1 MKNKVKRIS
10 KRVLA
15 ALLGAMMIVL
25 VVAPASAREAIS
37 DRRNEASRSEY
48 IENVYQ
54 AKLSVQAENY
64 YKDEVKQ
71 YITNEKVY
79 DSFLGLAGN
88 QLDNDVDNSLTA
100 SQNNDLYTALYN
112 IMSSTHTHGVTYS
125 GTSGNSLAHYW
136 LTTDSS
142 NLDEGNNNSYTF
154 FYSDVPCVGNKSM
167 QREHIWPKSQASF
180 HMKTGLG
187 GSDLHHLRPAYGTV
201 NNIKSN
207 WGFADL
213 HEANNGD
220 FKSDCSNTRT
230 VEWPAGTTSL
240 WRADAKRGNDSK
252 TTYIDVKDDVR
263 GDVARILLYVYVR
276 WQQPNLFTDV
286 AEANLPT
293 PDDDDSKNDG
303 KKVIESRA
311 TLLKWM
317 KEDPVSQWEME
328 RNDLTEDI
336 QGNRNVFIDYP
347 ELAWLL
353 FDQTVPNDMDTPSG
367 MAKTVTG
374 DINKD
379 NTVIS
384 NPVTLDFGTVSS
396 CNGIAEIT
404 AFNDTTK
411 KSVKNG
417 DTVSRGDSIKY
428 TITPDQ
434 STIAYIYEYKSDAD
448 SGEGLVN
455 TVASP
460 NVTTA
465 YSFTRQAGY
474 YNGSS
479 NSGYNKERIK
489 VTVNSDV
496 TILNYTIKG
505 TTKALNSDSSGSG
518 SGMVTARIA
527 GTSTI
532 VENGGSVPN
541 NTDVVLTFT
550 PDFGSRFNKVTNKNS
565 ITVTPTQISGTD
577 SYEATIN
584 LDCSNGTKR
593 TKSFTVKFA
602 QTADKSDNITSK
614 YIDNRGLSPDTP
626 DQDPWGEAMDFTQ
639 NFQICGTQIKNYG
652 NSENKALRFI
662 SVIDKKILYK
672 AQEYGYVLGYTTQS
686 TDNKFINQN
695 AYELVING
703 SVGITVDCTGTDNE
717 VFGDYGKHD
726 TDKNYKYITVAVN
739 NIQDADGIGE
749 DTVIIARPYVVLKPG
764 FRVDGAPSVI
774 YGQYMDAETGEA
786 YCACS
791 GSYTQIAALA
801 AAQ

>member
-1 MKNKVKRIS
+1 MQNFFERNFNRILS
-10 KRVLA
+10 VVLC
-15 ALLGAMMIVL
+15 LLLIAFL
-25 VVAPASAREAIS
+25 LTPASTTFAREAIS
-37 DRRNEASRSEY
+37 DRRNVASRSEY
-48 IENVYQ
+48 IENEYQ
-54 AKLSVQAENY
+54 AKLSVQAENF

-71 YITNEKVY
+71 YITKEKVY
-79 DSFLGLAGN
+79 DSFLDLA
-88 QLDNDVDNSLTA
+88 DNRSDNNVNNSLTA

-125 GTSGNSLAHYW
+125 GTGGNSLAHYW

-367 MAKTVTG
+367 MAKTGTG

-396 CNGIAEIT
+396 CNGVAEIT
-404 AFNDTTK
+404 AFDDTTK
-411 KSVKNG
+411 N
-417 DTVSRGDSIKY
+417 
-428 TITPDQ
+428 P
-434 STIAYIYEYKSDAD
+434 
-448 SGEGLVN
+448 
-455 TVASP
+455 
-460 NVTTA
+460 
-465 YSFTRQAGY
+465 
-474 YNGSS
+474 
-479 NSGYNKERIK
+479 
-489 VTVNSDV
+489 
-496 TILNYTIKG
+496 
-505 TTKALNSDSSGSG
+505 
-518 SGMVTARIA
+518 
-527 GTSTI
+527 
-532 VENGGSVPN
+532 
-541 NTDVVLTFT
+541 
-550 PDFGSRFNKVTNKNS
+550 
-565 ITVTPTQISGTD
+565 
-577 SYEATIN
+577 
-584 LDCSNGTKR
+584 
-593 TKSFTVKFA
+593 
-602 QTADKSDNITSK
+602 
-614 YIDNRGLSPDTP
+614 
-626 DQDPWGEAMDFTQ
+626 
-639 NFQICGTQIKNYG
+639 
-652 NSENKALRFI
+652 
-662 SVIDKKILYK
+662 
-672 AQEYGYVLGYTTQS
+672 
-686 TDNKFINQN
+686 
-695 AYELVING
+695 
-703 SVGITVDCTGTDNE
+703 
-717 VFGDYGKHD
+717 
-726 TDKNYKYITVAVN
+726 
-739 NIQDADGIGE
+739 
-749 DTVIIARPYVVLKPG
+749 
-764 FRVDGAPSVI
+764 
-774 YGQYMDAETGEA
+774 
-786 YCACS
+786 
-791 GSYTQIAALA
+791 
-801 AAQ
+801 